1 VVHTFFIDSD
11 CIVPPG
17 TVVRTSIGYKL
28 GFGAGEG
35 GVVGRTV
42 SLLDQEKT
50 VIGEGIIGWG

>member
-1 VVHTFFIDSD
+1 MVHTFFIDAGR
-11 CIVPPG
+11 VAPLG

-28 GFGAGEG
+28 RFGTGEG

>member
-1 VVHTFFIDSD
+1 VVHTFSIDAGRF
-11 CIVPPG
+11 VPLG

-28 GFGAGEG
+28 RFGAGEG